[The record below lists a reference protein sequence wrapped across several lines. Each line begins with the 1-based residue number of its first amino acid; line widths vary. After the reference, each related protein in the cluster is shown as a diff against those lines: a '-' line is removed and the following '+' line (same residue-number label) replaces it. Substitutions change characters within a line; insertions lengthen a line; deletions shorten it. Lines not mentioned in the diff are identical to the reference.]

1 MKLRKLK
8 IKTTKGSLIMY
19 NIKFLNTKDVA
30 KVLNCSVPTAR
41 HLMMRADF
49 PLIKVGK
56 NLKVEEQAFIEWAN
70 KRRV

>member
-1 MKLRKLK
+1 MKSRKLK

-41 HLMMRADF
+41 QLMMRADF

>member
-1 MKLRKLK
+1 
-8 IKTTKGSLIMY
+8 MY

-56 NLKVEEQAFIEWAN
+56 NLKVLEDAFIDWSK

>member
-41 HLMMRADF
+41 QLMMRADF

-56 NLKVEEQAFIEWAN
+56 NLKVEEQAFIDWAN

>member
-8 IKTTKGSLIMY
+8 IKTTKGNLIMY
-19 NIKFLNTKDVA
+19 NIKFLNTRDVA
-30 KVLNCSVPTAR
+30 TVLNCSVPTAR
-41 HLMMRADF
+41 QLMMRADF

>member
-1 MKLRKLK
+1 MKSRKLK

-19 NIKFLNTKDVA
+19 NIKFLNTRDVA
-30 KVLNCSVPTAR
+30 TVLNCSVPTAR
-41 HLMMRADF
+41 QLMMRADF

>member
-1 MKLRKLK
+1 
-8 IKTTKGSLIMY
+8 MY
-19 NIKFLNTKDVA
+19 NIKFLNTRDVA
-30 KVLNCSVPTAR
+30 TVLNCSVPTAR

-56 NLKVEEQAFIEWAN
+56 NLKVEEQAFMDWAK

>member
-1 MKLRKLK
+1 
-8 IKTTKGSLIMY
+8 MY

-41 HLMMRADF
+41 QLMMRADF

>member
-1 MKLRKLK
+1 MKSRKLK

-19 NIKFLNTKDVA
+19 NIKFLNTRDVA
-30 KVLNCSVPTAR
+30 TVLNCSVPTAR

>member
-41 HLMMRADF
+41 QLMMRADF